1 MKSSSRDRGRK
12 KEENWGN
19 GEIVN
24 GKKEYSLKS
33 RETEIEPTSGSASA
47 CLPGGFV
54 VWARHCVSWGTQKST
69 NPTEGAFLAGLG
81 PPTHG
86 SLFKPPPILYSSV
99 RGGLLTQP
107 NSTHTHTQ
115 NLDLDPTEEGGH
127 AHMHTQTATRP
138 LYTYKLACVALTW
151 T

>member
-1 MKSSSRDRGRK
+1 MV
-12 KEENWGN
+12 EITN
-19 GEIVN
+19 GEKV
-24 GKKEYSLKS
+24 YSLKGCRGALCECKCPPPQLVCRQS
-33 RETEIEPTSGSASA
+33 QAL
-47 CLPGGFV
+47 CFV
-54 VWARHCVSWGTQKST
+54 STQKYT

-107 NSTHTHTQ
+107 NSTQQ

-127 AHMHTQTATRP
+127 AHMHKKTATQS
-138 LYTYKLACVALTW
+138 LQTYKHIHTCINLTHAGFLRAN
-151 T
+151 TPLIGRYILSEI